1 MTEIGKFMA
10 DVQRALKHDRQEHG
24 GKSDYNRLVNQIRS
38 TFERSTVVQT
48 SLADSVFEYWEN
60 EYIFNSPD
68 QASEP
73 SAENTEKLAAFL
85 AFLNNNEEDREKIT
99 DHDWQEL
106 GELVNY
112 EADDM
117 DIMQLQELMKVL
129 VDHGAY

>member
-68 QASEP
+68 QTSEP